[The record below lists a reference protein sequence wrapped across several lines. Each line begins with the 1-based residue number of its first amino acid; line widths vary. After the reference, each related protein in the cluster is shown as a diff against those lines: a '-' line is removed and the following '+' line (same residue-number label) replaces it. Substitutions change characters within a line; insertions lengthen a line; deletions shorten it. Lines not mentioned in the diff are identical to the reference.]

1 MTLDSIIFIILD
13 LSQRLMV
20 PLETQGNKK
29 PVTTSNLFTNQS
41 TGASTSTSQVS
52 PSVVHIMNEEKV
64 SKKLQSIFEKDHY
77 GAA

>member
-1 MTLDSIIFIILD
+1 MPLDSIIFIILD

-20 PLETQGNKK
+20 PLETQRNKK
-29 PVTTSNLFTNQS
+29 PFAASNLFIDQS
-41 TGASTSTSQVS
+41 TIASTSTSQVS
-52 PSVVHIMNEEKV
+52 PSVVHIMNKEKV

>member
-1 MTLDSIIFIILD
+1 
-13 LSQRLMV
+13 MV

-29 PVTTSNLFTNQS
+29 PVTTSNLFINQS
-41 TGASTSTSQVS
+41 TVATTSTSQVS